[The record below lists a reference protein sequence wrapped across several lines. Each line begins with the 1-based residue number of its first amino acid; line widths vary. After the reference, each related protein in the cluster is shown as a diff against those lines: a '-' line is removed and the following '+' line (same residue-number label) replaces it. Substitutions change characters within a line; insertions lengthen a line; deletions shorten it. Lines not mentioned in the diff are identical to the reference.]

1 MAEDRISMVDT
12 SQMASDLSRI
22 LERAAGDE
30 LTPSVMAAV
39 YAPGQNV
46 NWKGAVPGAG
56 RFSQATAYPDQPF
69 RIASVTK
76 IYVAAAVLRL
86 IEDGQLDLQDPIA
99 SRVGPET
106 LLMLSEGGYDP
117 GAITVRHLLSH
128 TSGLLDHAQTA
139 AYAEDIAANPGR
151 RWTRRDQIAIALAD
165 GAPLAPPGT
174 VFRYSDTGYVIIG
187 EILERATGETLAAS
201 VRRLLAFGSLGLTQ
215 TYWETL
221 EPAPAGSGPR
231 ARQYM
236 MDDDATDLDPS
247 FDLYGGGGLIS
258 TVSDMARFVRA
269 LVHGRL
275 FEKPGTLAAGLL
287 TPRVVRQ
294 PESFL
299 HTNLCMSYPMG
310 ERTGWGHSGFWG
322 CVAVCCPDRD
332 VTVAVTINQA
342 RPARAD
348 LLQTI
353 VGELAARVLA

>member
-1 MAEDRISMVDT
+1 
-12 SQMASDLSRI
+12 MASDLSRI
-22 LERAAGDE
+22 LERAASDE
-30 LTPSVMAAV
+30 MTPSVIAAV
-39 YAPGQNV
+39 YAPGQDV
-46 NWKGAVPGAG
+46 NWTGAVPGAG
-56 RFSQATAYPDQPF
+56 RFSQVTAHPDQPF

-86 IEDGQLDLQDPIA
+86 VEDGQLDLQDPMA
-99 SRVGPET
+99 RRLGPET
-106 LLMLSEGGYDP
+106 LSMLGVAGYDP
-117 GAITVRHLLSH
+117 AAITLSHLLSH

-139 AYAEDIAANPGR
+139 TYGDDIAANPYR
-151 RWTRRDQIAIALAD
+151 RWTRREQIAMALAA

-187 EILERATGETLAAS
+187 EILERVTGETLGAS
-201 VRRLLAFGSLGLTQ
+201 VRRLLAFESLGLTQ

-221 EPAPAGSGPR
+221 EPAPAGASSR

-236 MDDDATDLDPS
+236 MDWDATDIDPS

-258 TVSDMARFVRA
+258 TVSEMARFVRA
-269 LVHGRL
+269 LVHGHL
-275 FEKPGTLAAGLL
+275 FEKPGTLPAGLL
-287 TPRVVRQ
+287 TPRVLRQ

-299 HTNLCMSYPMG
+299 HANLCMSFPMG
-310 ERTGWGHSGFWG
+310 ERMGWGHSGFWG

-332 VTVAVTINQA
+332 LTVAATINQA

-353 VGELAARVLA
+353 VGELAARVLASS